1 MIAFLRDLILRDF
14 WIKLFS
20 LGLAIL
26 IWEIIA
32 PAAYKP
38 APASSSPAG
47 RASEMQTNYTIPV
60 LVMSSAADVR
70 SFKVDPSEV
79 EVRVRGEA
87 RRLRELQ
94 AKDIRALVDLTGI
107 ESARDFRK
115 QIEVTTPAG
124 ITFLNV
130 VPEQVEVIVPSKP

>member
-1 MIAFLRDLILRDF
+1 MIAFLRNLILRDF

-38 APASSSPAG
+38 GLAVERPGG
-47 RASEMQTNYTIPV
+47 RTSEIQTNYTIPV

-79 EVRVRGEA
+79 EVKVRGDV
-87 RRLRELQ
+87 RKLRELQ

-130 VPEQVEVIVPSKP
+130 VPDEVEVIVPSKP

>member
-1 MIAFLRDLILRDF
+1 MITFLRDLILRDF

-38 APASSSPAG
+38 GPATPSSTG
-47 RASEMQTNYTIPV
+47 RTSEIQTNYTIPV

-70 SFKVDPSEV
+70 SFRVDPSEV
-79 EVRVRGEA
+79 EVRVRGDA
-87 RRLRELQ
+87 AKLRDLQ
-94 AKDIRALVDLTGI
+94 ARDIRALVDLTGI

-115 QIEVTTPAG
+115 QIEVTTPPG
-124 ITFLNV
+124 ITFLHV
-130 VPEQVEVIVPSKP
+130 VPDEVEVIVPSKP